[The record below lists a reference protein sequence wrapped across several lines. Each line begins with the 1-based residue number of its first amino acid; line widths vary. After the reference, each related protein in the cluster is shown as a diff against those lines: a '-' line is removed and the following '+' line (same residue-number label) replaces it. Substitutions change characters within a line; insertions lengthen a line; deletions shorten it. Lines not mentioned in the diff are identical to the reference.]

1 MIIYKEFQNK
11 CDGMVKDKI
20 KEYLDKSRQ
29 QAKLMIGYW
38 KPAFHH
44 PQFLTVSAIFIFNET
59 K

>member
-29 QAKLMIGYW
+29 QAKLMIGY
-38 KPAFHH
+38 
-44 PQFLTVSAIFIFNET
+44 
-59 K
+59 